1 MILIYCKVAA
11 HVHGAFSRQNTRE
24 IEAKWKFQFVYLA
37 PVEKKTKNVCFF
49 TDGLFFFQTNKSQWA
64 GRDNIWGYE
73 SSKAIKGPTLNEMSE
88 NMERVKRFLSQ

>member
-1 MILIYCKVAA
+1 MKGSICLCS
-11 HVHGAFSRQNTRE
+11 SRG
-24 IEAKWKFQFVYLA
+24 
-37 PVEKKTKNVCFF
+37 KKNKKRVFF

-88 NMERVKRFLSQ
+88 NMERVKCFLSQ

>member
-1 MILIYCKVAA
+1 MRNRRQMKVSICLSS
-11 HVHGAFSRQNTRE
+11 SRG
-24 IEAKWKFQFVYLA
+24 K
-37 PVEKKTKNVCFF
+37 KKTKNVCFF